1 MGIQPDV
8 SPYGGQTVT
17 GPGWPN
23 VDENALA
30 AAAAQYEALAAK
42 ITGTVVPQQQ
52 GQLMKLTDT
61 WEGGGSMAA
70 AGEATTIIGGHEANG
85 AQAAAIA
92 AKLRTMEAAVIQTKT
107 MANIVAQETQAEC
120 MAIQSM
126 PVSNTQAL
134 VQSRIMLGLSQ
145 NSATV
150 TANAGTMANTIGAPA
165 STPTAGTPPVGPQQ
179 VAGQDPSQAMQ
190 MMGQLA
196 GMVGQIPQMLGQAMG
211 QVTQA
216 PQQLTQTLG
225 QPLQQ
230 LTSMFGQG
238 GGGSAGLGGVSPF
251 SAFSNHP
258 LAGGGGAGAGA
269 GMVRAAGLP
278 GGGGGSAQS
287 PLMASLVGNTVPV
300 SVAPPVGAGAGSG
313 AMGGMAPVA
322 AGAGMGGGGMGA
334 PMMGQRGSSGGTTS
348 GLALPESLDHDL
360 AEDDVDEDW

>member
-42 ITGTVVPQQQ
+42 ISGTVVPQQQ

-70 AGEATTIIGGHEANG
+70 AGEATTIIGGHEANA

-126 PVSNTQAL
+126 
-134 VQSRIMLGLSQ
+134 
-145 NSATV
+145 
-150 TANAGTMANTIGAPA
+150 
-165 STPTAGTPPVGPQQ
+165 
-179 VAGQDPSQAMQ
+179 
-190 MMGQLA
+190 GQLA
-196 GMVGQIPQMLGQAMG
+196 GLVGQIPQMLGQAMG

-216 PQQLTQTLG
+216 PQQLAQPLG

-238 GGGSAGLGGVSPF
+238 GGGASGLGAVSPF
-251 SAFSNHP
+251 SAFSNH
-258 LAGGGGAGAGA
+258 
-269 GMVRAAGLP
+269 
-278 GGGGGSAQS
+278 
-287 PLMASLVGNTVPV
+287 
-300 SVAPPVGAGAGSG
+300 
-313 AMGGMAPVA
+313 
-322 AGAGMGGGGMGA
+322 
-334 PMMGQRGSSGGTTS
+334 
-348 GLALPESLDHDL
+348 
-360 AEDDVDEDW
+360 